1 MELPDT
7 MSYEEAAAFGLV
19 YLTAYFGLVRRGQLA
34 AGEWVLITAAGGGVG
49 SAGVQLA
56 KAYGAR
62 VIALARSDAKAELAR
77 RQGADVVLRSTPA
90 TLRDDLRAATDG
102 HGVDVVLESLGGD
115 YLTQAIRATAWE
127 GRIVVVGFA
136 SGGQNPIKPGHLL
149 VKNISVAG
157 LQGSD
162 YRDRTP
168 HLMRSAMAEMFALF
182 EQGRLDAAVD
192 TTFPLGEGG
201 RRPPVRQGRQGQGQ
215 GRRHHRAALTMTS
228 AFLYAA
234 ARTPFGRFGGALADV
249 RPDDLAAAALS
260 AGARQ
265 GARSRPGVID
275 DVVYGNANG
284 AGEEN
289 RNVAGWPCCW
299 PGCRSPCRHDGQ
311 PAVRL
316 VPRRGDGGFPRRRD
330 RRRRDRRRR
339 RVESMTRAPWVL
351 PKPSRAYPAG
361 NLAAVST
368 TLGWRLV
375 NERMPAE
382 WTVSLGE
389 CNEQLADRFAISR
402 ERQDAFAARSHQ
414 LAYVAWEAGFYD
426 DLVVAVDGVDLVRDE
441 GIRPKSTPEALAGLR
456 PSFRPDGTITAGNAS
471 PLNDGAA
478 ALLIGSA
485 AATSRSVGI
494 RSPASPVAVCTPSR
508 RRNSA
513 SHRSRPRR
521 RRSPGRASAG
531 PTCRPWS

>member
-1 MELPDT
+1 MRAALVKEFGPPSTLVVEDVPDPTPGPGQVLIEVAAVSINYPDILVVEGTYQNLPDRPFSPGKEAAGRVLAVGPGVERVQVGQRVLTLIEYGGYAERVCVPEALAMELPGT

-192 TTFPLGEGG
+192 TTFPLEK
-201 RRPPVRQGRQGQGQ
+201 V
-215 GRRHHRAALTMTS
+215 ADALQ
-228 AFLYAA
+228 YVKD
-234 ARTPFGRFGGALADV
+234 GKVKGK
-249 RPDDLAAAALS
+249 
-260 AGARQ
+260 
-265 GARSRPGVID
+265 
-275 DVVYGNANG
+275 VV
-284 AGEEN
+284 
-289 RNVAGWPCCW
+289 V
-299 PGCRSPCRHDGQ
+299 
-311 PAVRL
+311 
-316 VPRRGDGGFPRRRD
+316 
-330 RRRRDRRRR
+330 
-339 RVESMTRAPWVL
+339 
-351 PKPSRAYPAG
+351 
-361 NLAAVST
+361 T
-368 TLGWRLV
+368 T
-375 NERMPAE
+375 
-382 WTVSLGE
+382 
-389 CNEQLADRFAISR
+389 
-402 ERQDAFAARSHQ
+402 
-414 LAYVAWEAGFYD
+414 
-426 DLVVAVDGVDLVRDE
+426 
-441 GIRPKSTPEALAGLR
+441 GLR
-456 PSFRPDGTITAGNAS
+456 
-471 PLNDGAA
+471 
-478 ALLIGSA
+478 
-485 AATSRSVGI
+485 
-494 RSPASPVAVCTPSR
+494 
-508 RRNSA
+508 
-513 SHRSRPRR
+513 
-521 RRSPGRASAG
+521 
-531 PTCRPWS
+531 